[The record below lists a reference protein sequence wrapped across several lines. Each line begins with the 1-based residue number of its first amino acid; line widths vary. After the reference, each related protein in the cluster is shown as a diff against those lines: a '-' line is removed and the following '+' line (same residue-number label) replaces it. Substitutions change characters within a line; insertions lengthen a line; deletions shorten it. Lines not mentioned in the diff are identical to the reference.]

1 MQKIEFSLLSLA
13 EERGRDK
20 LWEKKQNKNRNL
32 LENKMKDL
40 QAQKPTLREL
50 GSRNL

>member
-1 MQKIEFSLLSLA
+1 MSLA
-13 EERGRDK
+13 EERGRDQ
-20 LWEKKQNKNRNL
+20 LREKKKKQKTRNL